1 MRSTQQPLQRLAVS
15 LAALAALTIAPQ
27 ARAADAA
34 EVVMTAQGPVQATVR
49 GDMRTYFAIPF
60 AAPPVGDLRWKPPQ
74 PAAKWTATL
83 ARTKTGAACLQ
94 TGPDSPFRTRGDSE
108 DCLYLDVH
116 APAGKG
122 PFPVMVWIHGGAFT
136 TGDASTYADPS
147 LMVSKGVI
155 VVAIHYRLGA
165 MGFLAHPALRDADGS
180 AGNYGMMDQQAAL
193 RWVKTNIGAFGGDP
207 GNVTI
212 FGESAGGFSVLSH
225 LASPPSKGLFHK
237 AIIQSGAYGVENQLT
252 QAQMEANST
261 TALEKAMAGQ
271 DLGPTCTGDVTAA
284 CLRGLPD
291 AVVRGKL
298 MTAYGQAV
306 PSVIPSVDGKIMPR
320 TIRATFAAGANNK
333 VPVINGSNEDENR
346 MFVAIGE
353 FGARFQARPP
363 NFDPAN
369 RSFLMT
375 PQAYLDGAKVA
386 SMQSGL
392 SVSDLTEK
400 YYPLSRFGDD
410 LALQPSLATA
420 AAGTDS
426 TFSCHGVNV
435 SARIAAQGSPVWM
448 YEFRDQT
455 AIPLI
460 GMIGGRYVLSLP
472 QGAAH
477 AAELPY
483 LFSMAGARHSDEQQA
498 LRETMS
504 NYWTNFAKTGDPN
517 GSGAPAWTGFKTG
530 AIQALDVASG
540 GGVKAMTADAF
551 RDQHLCKTAW
561 SKQAF

>member
-1 MRSTQQPLQRLAVS
+1 
-15 LAALAALTIAPQ
+15 
-27 ARAADAA
+27 
-34 EVVMTAQGPVQATVR
+34 
-49 GDMRTYFAIPF
+49 
-60 AAPPVGDLRWKPPQ
+60 
-74 PAAKWTATL
+74 
-83 ARTKTGAACLQ
+83 
-94 TGPDSPFRTRGDSE
+94 
-108 DCLYLDVH
+108 
-116 APAGKG
+116 
-122 PFPVMVWIHGGAFT
+122 
-136 TGDASTYADPS
+136 
-147 LMVSKGVI
+147 MVSKGVI

-252 QAQMEANST
+252 QAQLEANST

-271 DLGPTCTGDVTAA
+271 DLAPTCAAGVTAA
-284 CLRGLPD
+284 CLRDLPD
-291 AVVRGKL
+291 AMVRGKL
-298 MTAYGQAV
+298 MTAFGQAV
-306 PSVIPSVDGKIMPR
+306 PSVIPSVDGKVMPR
-320 TIRATFAAGANNK
+320 TIRAAFAAGANNK

-353 FGARFQARPP
+353 FGARFQAKPP

-386 SMQSGL
+386 STQSGL

-455 AIPLI
+455 AIRGPR
-460 GMIGGRYVLSLP
+460 GGVALSVLYGRRAPQRRAAGPAGNHVELLDQLRQGRRSQRFGRTGLDGLQDRRDPGSGCRKRRRGDGDDRRRLP
-472 QGAAH
+472 RPAPMQDRLVEADVLTDRLRSVPACHVVVDVG
-477 AAELPY
+477 L
-483 LFSMAGARHSDEQQA
+483 ARH
-498 LRETMS
+498 
-504 NYWTNFAKTGDPN
+504 GD
-517 GSGAPAWTGFKTG
+517 GDLLVGD
-530 AIQALDVASG
+530 LDLASG
-540 GGVKAMTADAF
+540 DRMIVGEDPDLVIHRGVE
-551 RDQHLCKTAW
+551 RDHRAAPHAQQLLHRKLRPAQQHLDLDIDRFDLTHEDAPSGLYRMTWRFAASGPTFAPICLTAP
-561 SKQAF
+561 